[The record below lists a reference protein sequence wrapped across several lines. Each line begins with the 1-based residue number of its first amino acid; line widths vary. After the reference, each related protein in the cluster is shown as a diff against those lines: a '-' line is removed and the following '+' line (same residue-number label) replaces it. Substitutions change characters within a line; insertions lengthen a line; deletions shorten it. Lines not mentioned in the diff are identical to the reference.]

1 MGTLPVAYTRSSKGS
16 VPSAPL
22 SRSRQLTDR
31 RSRSMPTTSVRSRT
45 SMPAARC
52 WSGVRAISDSSFST
66 APLIQYG
73 MPHAE

>member
-1 MGTLPVAYTRSSKGS
+1 
-16 VPSAPL
+16 
-22 SRSRQLTDR
+22 
-31 RSRSMPTTSVRSRT
+31 MPTTSVRIRT

-52 WSGVRAISDSSFST
+52 WSGVRAISDASSST